1 MGPSGRATIEAV
13 FGEIQVYQQPGK
25 GESDRVHVG
34 MHGGICEKAAASD
47 TDDYGASPSM
57 DGDLE

>member
-13 FGEIQVYQQPGK
+13 FGEIQVYQQPDK

-47 TDDYGASPSM
+47 TDDYDASPSM